1 MRRRRRTSAV
11 LPLGTATGVVHIA
24 VRTVSLERLAAATA
38 LMARTEAVVS
48 SSRLPDGEVW
58 PLPRHGRLA
67 FDSRQLRPN
76 QRTVN
81 GTLIR
86 SGFVLF
92 LFLVIAL
99 RLRRHRFLGAFDVL
113 RLRSR
118 LNSFF
123 GNFFVLG
130 DRHADVFRLMMIV
143 NDSLGCD
150 GGDRRQDTRSL
161 GFFSL

>member
-48 SSRLPDGEVW
+48 SSRLPDGEVR
-58 PLPRHGRLA
+58 PLPRHRRLA

-86 SGFVLF
+86 SGFALVLF
-92 LFLVIAL
+92 LIVAF
-99 RLRRHRFLGAFDVL
+99 RLRRYRFFGIFDVL
-113 RLRSR
+113 HLGNCI
-118 LNSFF
+118 NSFF
-123 GNFFVLG
+123 
-130 DRHADVFRLMMIV
+130 
-143 NDSLGCD
+143 
-150 GGDRRQDTRSL
+150 
-161 GFFSL
+161 